1 MTIDARGRGMFGGQ
15 ALLGAQST
23 SERAR
28 AFRTAGRHT
37 RLVKVLR
44 VAMPVFAVFIG
55 ALYALT
61 LRTSWQLGAGQLD
74 VGQVELTADDLTMK
88 NPKYFGTSKD
98 GGHYEVRAKRAILE
112 LGSQAPIK
120 LIGIDGDL
128 VQPNKVVTK
137 LKSKHGL
144 LDNAKGELELYDGIE
159 IDASN
164 GLQARMSRATV
175 YSKEHRVVSKH
186 PVDLVMPTGTVRGAT
201 MTMNTTTRE
210 STFVGD
216 VAVHLVP
223 SATGGQ
229 ASAGFGRDTRQPVDI
244 TSQQLTINDTDR
256 IALFTGSVVALQG
269 DTVLKTPELR
279 VAYEGKAADQLT
291 GAKPDSKAEAKS
303 DAKSES
309 KSEGSRLSRMVASK
323 GVVITAGADR
333 RVASDQADFD
343 AKADTALFVGNVLVN
358 QQKNVLQGRR
368 LFVDRKSSKSRLDSP
383 GEGNQGPG
391 RIAATLFQGDGKA
404 VATPAKPK
412 SAAAEL
418 AASVQGGMLGTFKM
432 DSNAPMDIE
441 ANTLDIFDATKQ
453 AVFRTNVKAQQG
465 DLVIRTVELTAHY
478 TGQSAFGGMGG
489 GIGGGAEDAAKG
501 TSQLTRVDA
510 KEKVLITSKDGQTAT
525 GDWATFDV
533 KANTVLLIGHVVVSR
548 GKDVAEG
555 PRLKIDLTTGMYRFE
570 VENEAAPK
578 PSVPVTQDATPKAT
592 GPALSSSTAETPTGR
607 TCPPGKQCLLFFP
620 QDAKDRAKG
629 LMKKG
634 GANPAIDE
642 AWQPS
647 TSGSSAIRG
656 N

>member
-1 MTIDARGRGMFGGQ
+1 MAMTIDARGRGMFGGQ
-15 ALLGAQST
+15 ALLGAQSPA
-23 SERAR
+23 ERAR

-44 VAMPVFAVFIG
+44 VAMPVFAVFIV

-88 NPKYFGTSKD
+88 NPKYFGVSKD

-112 LGSQAPIK
+112 LSSQAPIK

-244 TSQQLTINDTDR
+244 TSQQLYINDTDR

-269 DTVLKTPELR
+269 DTVLKTPDLR

-291 GAKPDSKAEAKS
+291 GAKPESKAE
-303 DAKSES
+303 AKSES

-333 RVASDQADFD
+333 RVSSDQADFD

-404 VATPAKPK
+404 VAQPAKPK

-489 GIGGGAEDAAKG
+489 GGAEDAAKG

-570 VENEAAPK
+570 VENDGAGPSAAQRLEQQQAAK
-578 PSVPVTQDATPKAT
+578 PPGAAG
-592 GPALSSSTAETPTGR
+592 GPAVSSSRAETPTGR
-607 TCPPGKQCLLFFP
+607 TCPPGKQCLLVFP
-620 QDAKDRAKG
+620 QEAKDRAKG
-629 LMKKG
+629 LMKKTLPN
-634 GANPAIDE
+634 AAVED

-647 TSGSSAIRG
+647 TSGSSVIR
-656 N
+656 ND